1 MRHTVTYLC
10 LKRRNSKGG
19 DVNLV
24 ISIRKGQC
32 LKGTAL
38 FFVVSFFLVFSQ
50 PLETNAMGD
59 PFDPMYSQVTTVT
72 GENSSGVITENRPA
86 TSEAPEVVT
95 SVTESGGPTRKSR
108 KLITFYD
115 TLMYGLGSILI
126 IIPTLIYLFI
136 GLSKVNPILDLILS
150 KVLTFCQINLGEINL
165 LKLTVHCIISGVV
178 GSLFVTGIAKTL
190 IARAWDFF
198 YKIL

>member
-1 MRHTVTYLC
+1 M
-10 LKRRNSKGG
+10 
-19 DVNLV
+19 V
-24 ISIRKGQC
+24 ISIHKGQC
-32 LKGTAL
+32 LKCTAL

-59 PFDPMYSQVTTVT
+59 PFDPMYSQATTVT
-72 GENSSGVITENRPA
+72 DENSSGVITENRPA
-86 TSEAPEVVT
+86 TSEAPGVVT
-95 SVTESGGPTRKSR
+95 SVTESDGPTRKSR

-136 GLSKVNPILDLILS
+136 GLSKVNPVLDLILS